1 MNSQVSPGPGDSKLQ
16 FRLVHFWEARKN
28 AKERGSILVG
38 IEMLMIDGQG
48 TVAHGFIAQNHC
60 NRYEKELERGRIY
73 TLTNFFASNIKVM
86 YRVAD
91 QKLVICITHT
101 SEMSKVEE
109 NIEGILTQRF
119 RIHSFADFEANC
131 DLRGDLHDVVGHLK
145 LVDGQPLQH
154 RPVLCTKYGST
165 SPKIMVHLQLKDG
178 PVMNVYL
185 WDQAAESFR
194 IKFDASATT
203 PTVLL
208 VTTVNPK
215 RLGGKLCLCPH
226 PEFFWTRTVMLTANP
241 AAASSINPVE
251 VVNVE
256 TLTIREISAFIKRQP
271 AKVAYFDCISTIDN
285 VKLGTEWYYIACKD
299 CQTKLNHGPTTLM
312 CPKCCNENATAVA
325 NYRVEMFVYD
335 NEEQCT
341 LIIFGDSGKE
351 LTGRKAIE
359 LIDIYAEENGGDG
372 AEVEVPL
379 PQCFIDTIVQTNKFR
394 IKVAHFNFTSNKVSL
409 TVTKIVSPAVLPPK
423 NHPLNMPVMPISSS
437 QNNPATSEVDGS
449 VVPESSS
456 GGSPYANNHPSSAID
471 DQKKPKRIRRNG

>member
-1 MNSQVSPGPGDSKLQ
+1 MAKQTTVITGQAASPLFFSQVSPGPGDSKLQ

-131 DLRGDLHDVVGHLK
+131 DLRGDLHDIVGHLK

-208 VTTVNPK
+208 VTTYKNSKTLTP
-215 RLGGKLCLCPH
+215 L
-226 PEFFWTRTVMLTANP
+226 TVMSPFLELDMGHRRFNRNETALVQ
-241 AAASSINPVE
+241 IMG
-251 VVNVE
+251 
-256 TLTIREISAFIKRQP
+256 
-271 AKVAYFDCISTIDN
+271 IDR
-285 VKLGTEWYYIACKD
+285 K
-299 CQTKLNHGPTTLM
+299 Q
-312 CPKCCNENATAVA
+312 AV
-325 NYRVEMFVYD
+325 M
-335 NEEQCT
+335 
-341 LIIFGDSGKE
+341 K
-351 LTGRKAIE
+351 
-359 LIDIYAEENGGDG
+359 
-372 AEVEVPL
+372 
-379 PQCFIDTIVQTNKFR
+379 
-394 IKVAHFNFTSNKVSL
+394 
-409 TVTKIVSPAVLPPK
+409 
-423 NHPLNMPVMPISSS
+423 
-437 QNNPATSEVDGS
+437 
-449 VVPESSS
+449 
-456 GGSPYANNHPSSAID
+456 
-471 DQKKPKRIRRNG
+471 